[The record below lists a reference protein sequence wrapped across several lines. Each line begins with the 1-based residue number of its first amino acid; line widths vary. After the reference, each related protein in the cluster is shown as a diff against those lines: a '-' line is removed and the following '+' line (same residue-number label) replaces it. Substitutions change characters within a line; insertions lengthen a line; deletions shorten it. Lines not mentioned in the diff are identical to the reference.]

1 LTVVTIP
8 KNVTAIGEW
17 AFLLC
22 TGLTAV
28 TIPKSV
34 TAIGEGAF
42 VGCKG
47 LRAIDVQQGNPAHSS
62 KEGVLFDRAGT
73 TLVIYPQGK
82 SGTYT
87 IPQGITAIGEQA
99 FVWCERLTAVTI
111 PQSVTVIGDWAFEG
125 CVGLTAVT
133 IPGSV
138 TSIGKYAFFACT
150 GLTQEA
156 RSAIRARFGDAVFGE

>member
-1 LTVVTIP
+1 MCSREIPHIQARKGFSLT
-8 KNVTAIGEW
+8 G
-17 AFLLC
+17 
-22 TGLTAV
+22 
-28 TIPKSV
+28 SV
-34 TAIGEGAF
+34 RHWLST
-42 VGCKG
+42 
-47 LRAIDVQQGNPAHSS
+47 
-62 KEGVLFDRAGT
+62 
-73 TLVIYPQGK
+73 PQGK